1 MILTDLQQHIIQLLQ
16 PYQPARISVFGSY
29 ARGEQRLDSDLDILI
44 RFKERI
50 GLLKLVAIEQ
60 ELSDKMGIKV
70 DLVTENAVK
79 NPRLKAA
86 IEQDLIT
93 IFQ

>member
-1 MILTDLQQHIIQLLQ
+1 MIPTTLQQHIIQLLQ
-16 PYQPARISVFGSY
+16 PYQPARISIFGSY
-29 ARGEQRLDSDLDILI
+29 ARGEQRSDSDLDILI

-50 GLLKLVAIEQ
+50 GLLKLVTIEQ
-60 ELSDKMGIKV
+60 ELSDEIGIKV